1 MKKVSLDNDQ
11 IFSAL
16 IASEAAIYEQLTALV
31 GEDAKK
37 AVKTI
42 RQHAVVSA
50 TCGLAVVVPGAD
62 LLAFV
67 ANTWTMYARI
77 NKALGISLSKN
88 ILKSIATAVGTNVVS
103 IIPGMAIGSLAG
115 SLMKAFPGLGT
126 LGGMAVSGTTYYA
139 ISTVMGWIYLKGIT
153 ILVSSN
159 QALDAENLKAA
170 TKQVAKDKEFVKNI
184 YESAKE
190 DYKNKKQDL
199 VVNVTEVSDPTT
211 NTQKAKSD
219 IHVILQLAKD
229 NGGSVSLA
237 DCIIATGNSVEEV
250 KKTLGILCD
259 GEVMVIDNDR
269 ETGSIIYKLI

>member
-16 IASEAAIYEQLTALV
+16 IASETAIYEQLTALV
-31 GEDAKK
+31 GENAKE

-42 RQHAVVSA
+42 RQHAVISA

-103 IIPGMAIGSLAG
+103 ILPGMAIGSLAG
-115 SLMKAFPGLGT
+115 SLMKAFPGIGT
-126 LGGMAVSGTTYYA
+126 IGGMAVSGTTYYA

-153 ILVSSN
+153 MLVSSN
-159 QALDAENLKAA
+159 QTLDAENLKAA
-170 TKQVAKDKEFVKNI
+170 TKQVAKDKNFVKNI
-184 YESAKE
+184 YDSAKE
-190 DYKNKKQDL
+190 QYNNKNQDI
-199 VVNVTEVSDPTT
+199 VVDATEVRDLT
-211 NTQKAKSD
+211 NHPQTAKSD

-237 DCIIATGNSVEEV
+237 DCIIATENSIEEV

-259 GEVMVIDNDR
+259 REVMVMDNNQ